1 MLQAAVGDDGKSS
14 RKETLKCEIDQALE
28 KFTLTERIE
37 RKEALKV
44 YFPAWN
50 QIEIKTVEVTKWTAP
65 RKPTPDEALAVL
77 KDCAKDL
84 SEAQRQDFSQQ
95 LFAAGY
101 KVNRTEA
108 KPPPASGSFGA
119 VPESTAKKLGLK
131 QPASVSPERVFVV
144 LEETVDCLTKL
155 SEAARTIVLR
165 LYDGATMEK
174 PPKEEDSALRAVIGR
189 YLSGDPAVTP
199 EKMREALSKA
209 RRRLGSSMQLP
220 GALPALI
227 CERLKMNFDP
237 AAIKALAERQGGGNF
252 WRASEIGYWETYE
265 RLWTLKQLG
274 FIEHS
279 EFWDVCFA
287 RDVISILERNE

>member
-77 KDCAKDL
+77 KECAKDL

-101 KVNRTEA
+101 KINKIEA
-108 KPPPASGSFGA
+108 KALAPPVSLGA
-119 VPESTAKKLGLK
+119 MPESTAKKLGLK
-131 QPASVSPERVFVV
+131 LPVSASPERVFVV

-165 LYDGATMEK
+165 LYEGATMEK
-174 PPKEEDSALRAVIGR
+174 PPKEEDSALRAVIAR

-209 RRRLGSSMQLP
+209 RRRLGSTMQLP
-220 GALPALI
+220 GALPALM
-227 CERLKMNFDP
+227 CERLKKNFEP
-237 AAIKALAERQGGGNF
+237 ASIVALADRQGGSF
-252 WRASEIGYWETYE
+252 FKDRKIAYWETYE

-274 FIEHS
+274 FIGNS